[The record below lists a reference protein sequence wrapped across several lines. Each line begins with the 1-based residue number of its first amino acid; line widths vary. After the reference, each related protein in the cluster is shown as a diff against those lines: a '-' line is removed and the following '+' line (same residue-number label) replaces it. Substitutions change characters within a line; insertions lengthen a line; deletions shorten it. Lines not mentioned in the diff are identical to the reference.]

1 MLNASLIRER
11 AREFLVENY
20 WLAVVVTLVGGILLG
35 ASGFTAVGSIILLGP
50 ISVGLCIF
58 FLGLTRKQ
66 PVKFETMF
74 SGFSNF
80 VNTFVLGLL
89 STIFIT
95 LWTLLLFIP
104 GIIKSY
110 SYSMCYYIMA
120 DNPDISANLAIT
132 KSREIMDGFK
142 WRLFCLD
149 FSFIGWI
156 LLSCIT
162 CGIGLIFLAPY
173 MQAAH
178 AVFYEEIKENLQF

>member
-11 AREFLVENY
+11 ARGFLVENY
-20 WLAVVVTLVGGILLG
+20 WLAVAVVLVSGLLLG
-35 ASGFTAVGSIILLGP
+35 ASGFTAVGSIILAGP
-50 ISVGLCIF
+50 ISVGLSVF

-89 STIFIT
+89 NMIFLV
-95 LWTLLLFIP
+95 LWSLLLVIP

-110 SYSMCYYIMA
+110 SYSMSYYIMA
-120 DNPDISANLAIT
+120 DNPEISANLAIT

-149 FSFIGWI
+149 FSFIGWL
-156 LLSCIT
+156 LLSALT
-162 CGIGLIFLAPY
+162 FGIGYIFLAPY
-173 MQAAH
+173 MEAAH
-178 AVFYEEIKENLQF
+178 TVFYEEIKGNLQF